1 MAHTYYKD
9 PDEVLDY
16 KFDWAPLTNQREGGI
31 SDWLRE
37 GEEITSHVITAD
49 TGISIDSSA
58 NADNNTSVVVWASGG
73 IAGTRYQ
80 VSCRVTT
87 NQNRTG
93 ERSIY
98 ITVLQ
103 R

>member
-31 SDWLRE
+31 SDWLRA
-37 GEEITSHVITAD
+37 GETIVSHIITAD
-49 TGISIDSSA
+49 AGISIDSTA
-58 NADNNTSVVVWASGG
+58 QADANTSVVAWASGG
-73 IAGTRYQ
+73 IAGTRYL
-80 VSCRVTT
+80 VSCRITT

>member
-1 MAHTYYKD
+1 MSHTYYKD

-16 KFDWAPLTNQREGGI
+16 KFDWAPLTNQREGGL
-31 SDWLRE
+31 SGWLRE

-49 TGISIDSSA
+49 AGISIDT
-58 NADNNTSVVVWASGG
+58 NADNNTTVVIWTSGG
-73 IAGTRYQ
+73 IAGTRYL